1 MKRTTLIAGLFLM
14 AAGVVGFIPGCG
26 PDIAHYVPSPP
37 TPSASPPE
45 ISNLNVSPSQLQA
58 GDTSVITFTFAY
70 EDLDADVG
78 PHSTQVEIQASGSG
92 NFDIDTAPARVSG
105 AVVRDQAS
113 WGREGNV
120 TVTRTLNVPQG
131 ASGTVRF
138 DVTLLDG
145 ANQRSNTLTGRVSLA
160 SSGGGVGP
168 GGDKCTII
176 DGNGTPA
183 TSVRIGRQV
192 FFRVVDP
199 DNNFSSDTQDRLF
212 RVASF
217 QGGASGDLEVIFW
230 MLETGVDTGVFEGP
244 PGGILLASRFPV
256 INNGEL
262 SVLDNDTVVAT
273 YQDPN
278 SVSDVCIAMA
288 KVQ

>member
-1 MKRTTLIAGLFLM
+1 MGRTTLALGLCALVLGLAG
-14 AAGVVGFIPGCG
+14 CK
-26 PDIAHYVPSPP
+26 YVLSPLVELVPEAP
-37 TPSASPPE
+37 TPNSVAPR

-58 GDTSVITFTFAY
+58 GSTSAITFSFEY
-70 EDLDADVG
+70 EDLNADVG
-78 PHSTQVEIQASGSG
+78 PNSAQIEVQASGSG
-92 NFDIDTAPARVSG
+92 NFDVDTAPARVSG
-105 AVVRDQAS
+105 AVMPDQSS
-113 WGREGNV
+113 WGRKGSV
-120 TVTRTLNVPQG
+120 TMTRTLNVPQG
-131 ASGTVRF
+131 VSGTVSF
-138 DVTLLDG
+138 NVTLLDG
-145 ANQRSNTLTGRVSLA
+145 ANQRSNTLTGQVSVA

-176 DGNGTPA
+176 DGNGAPT

-192 FFRVVDP
+192 FFRVVDE
-199 DNNFSSDTQDRLF
+199 DNNFSSDRQDRLF

-217 QGGASGDLEVIFW
+217 QGGASGDIEVIFW
-230 MLETGVDTGVFEGP
+230 MLETGVNTGVFEGP
-244 PGGILLASRFPV
+244 PGGTLLTSRFPV

-278 SVSDVCIAMA
+278 SVSDVCIAIA